1 MSTKPIKILSLAT
14 ALAALSGMAAIVSP
28 AADAKPSDAASPDAL
43 KVATG
48 DDVQPNV
55 LMSVGKNLLGMI
67 ITRGADGTVTAQHYS
82 HYSHSSHASHSSH
95 SSHYSSRY

>member
-14 ALAALSGMAAIVSP
+14 ALAALSGTAAIVSP
-28 AADAKPSDAASPDAL
+28 AADAKPSNAASPDTL
-43 KVATG
+43 KIAPG
-48 DDVQPNV
+48 DEVQPNV
-55 LMSVGKNLLGMI
+55 LMSIGKDLLGMI
-67 ITRGADGTVTAQHYS
+67 ITRGADGMVTAQ

>member
-1 MSTKPIKILSLAT
+1 MSTKPIKILGLAT
-14 ALAALSGMAAIVSP
+14 ALAALSGTAALVSP

-55 LMSVGKNLLGMI
+55 LMSVGKDLLGMI
-67 ITRGADGTVTAQHYS
+67 ITRGADGMVTAQ